1 MSKSEYQ
8 ELIEFLGEHFD
19 RIDRRL
25 AEFDNRLTRLEISHE
40 SMRDDVKGI
49 AEGLMTLNQ
58 RFDRFETEVRGW
70 FAEQDLQNV
79 HVNLR
84 LASIEK
90 RLTAA

>member
-1 MSKSEYQ
+1 VE
-8 ELIEFLGEHFD
+8 D
-19 RIDRRL
+19 RLTIV
-25 AEFDNRLTRLEISHE
+25 ENRLTRSEIGQE
-40 SMRDDVKGI
+40 SMRDDIRGI

-70 FAEQDLQNV
+70 FAEQELQNV
-79 HVNLR
+79 QVNMR